1 MQKSAVYMFIKDRRT
16 EEQKVAVIVWP
27 HLNPLPNPLQKRG
40 NLYDLI
46 LSAIRYGVGNFPT

>member
-1 MQKSAVYMFIKDRRT
+1 MQKSAVYMFIKDRST
-16 EEQKVAVIVWP
+16 KEQKVAVIVWP
-27 HLNPLPNPLQKRG
+27 HPNLLQKRG